1 MSTGVSDKELFERVQ
16 AGDESAF
23 RLLFDRYYGMLFR
36 FFCYRGM
43 EHARAEDMAQDV
55 FVKVWSNR
63 DRIRVDKSIKA
74 YLFTVAGNEINMYL
88 RKKKVRDA
96 HATEEKASAI
106 SYALPI
112 TNFDTRAAIDAAIQA
127 LPENQRHVFVL
138 HRYDQ
143 LTYKEIAQIQQISI
157 KTVESR
163 MSKAL
168 KRLKQALQHLRT
180 LILILFC

>member
-1 MSTGVSDKELFERVQ
+1 MSTGLSDKELFERVQ
-16 AGDESAF
+16 GGDQSAF
-23 RLLFDRYYGMLFR
+23 RVLFDRYYGMLYR

-43 EHARAEDMAQDV
+43 EDSRAEDMAQDV

-63 DRIRVDKSIKA
+63 DRIQVDKSIKA
-74 YLFTVAGNEINMYL
+74 YLFTVAGNEINMHL

-96 HATEEKASAI
+96 HAKEEKASSIA
-106 SYALPI
+106 YALPI
-112 TNFDTRAAIDAAIQA
+112 TDFDTRAAIDAAIQA

-143 LTYKEIAQIQQISI
+143 LTYKEIAQLQQVSI

-168 KRLKQALQHLRT
+168 KRLKHALQHLRT